1 MAIISRVSKYSFVL
15 LFCWTNAVAAASIT
29 EEEDISSHNKAE
41 TTDNSSPSLL
51 SPLSINL
58 LDNNTTALSDPAG
71 DTNSVMVSPSTVS
84 SYHNY
89 GTTTSSSD
97 GWASFI
103 LDNAFVI
110 SVVVT
115 LVVSMKYF
123 WKWHKRR
130 TDKTNY
136 YREIDELL
144 AIESGDEFYL

>member
-1 MAIISRVSKYSFVL
+1 MAAISSSKFSFVL
-15 LFCWTNAVAAASIT
+15 LFCWATAVAAAFIT
-29 EEEDISSHNKAE
+29 DEDLSSQEAE
-41 TTDNSSPSLL
+41 TNDNSSPSLL
-51 SPLSINL
+51 PPLLMNL
-58 LDNNTTALSDPAG
+58 GNTTALSDPTG

-89 GTTTSSSD
+89 ATTTSSSE
-97 GWASFI
+97 GLASFI
-103 LDNAFVI
+103 LDNVFVI

-123 WKWHKRR
+123 WRWHKRR